1 VLTERDSHQS
11 GSERGFAAASLEF
24 DSRPGAVRDR
34 VAAALHCW
42 FTVIQEEI
50 EAACNLGQF
59 QSDLDSSQLAF
70 ELHTSVQEANWGFQM
85 FRKPE
90 WFVRARRSTRTTL
103 ARSAAGKSASN
114 S

>member
-1 VLTERDSHQS
+1 
-11 GSERGFAAASLEF
+11 
-24 DSRPGAVRDR
+24 
-34 VAAALHCW
+34 
-42 FTVIQEEI
+42 
-50 EAACNLGQF
+50 
-59 QSDLDSSQLAF
+59 
-70 ELHTSVQEANWGFQM
+70 M